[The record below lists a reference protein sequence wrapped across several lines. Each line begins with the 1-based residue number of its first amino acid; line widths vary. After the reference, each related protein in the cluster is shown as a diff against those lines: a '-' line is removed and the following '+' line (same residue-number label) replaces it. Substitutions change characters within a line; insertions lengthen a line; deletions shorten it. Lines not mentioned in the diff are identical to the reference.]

1 MIADYRNIL
10 FILIPMYIIL
20 YVLCS
25 KYHLSTQFVSVML
38 FVLLTIPAVLILVVI
53 VYYKFNNVVDKKTKD
68 DCLKDN
74 SDTLFCNV
82 WEDKDSKC
90 YKGIYNN
97 NKGKCD
103 RDLLNTVPY
112 SVYLGIALIIA
123 SNIFFH
129 NMKI

>member
-10 FILIPMYIIL
+10 FILVPMYIIL

-25 KYHLSTQFVSVML
+25 KYHLSTRFVSVML
-38 FVLLTIPAVLILVVI
+38 FVLLTMPAILILVVI

-68 DCLKDN
+68 DCLKDS
-74 SDTLFCNV
+74 SDNIFCNV
-82 WEDKDSKC
+82 WDDKDTKC

-97 NKGKCD
+97 NLGKCD

-123 SNIFFH
+123 SNIFFY